1 MAAGVPQALSDGEP
15 TDSSAD
21 TNYGVRFNASFWVP
35 AGPTDVL
42 VISTEGVTGTP
53 DTYVKLNVYDAG
65 SWPTPALGS
74 YDAMV
79 RGSGEI
85 VISAS
90 TAVAA
95 GCVIGNPCNVAIYV
109 FARAASVFSITA
121 SSSVVPEQLQDGV
134 PVASFVAQGQY
145 RYFQFTATQS
155 AGLQIIMTPRSG
167 DPDLTVSATNPTPTL
182 TDGTWVAAGMG
193 FEIINIATSDP
204 NYVAG
209 GTYAIGVYGWSG
221 NCTFSLTVLQTASGA
236 SINLIDGQQQVGQT
250 PAGHT
255 FSYFTY
261 TVSSDASSLTSI
273 DFVAT
278 PLQGDVDL
286 YISTNGQ
293 KPAVYCA
300 TPDPTAPSGC
310 AEYNVQ
316 AGTFQYSSVGSGVA
330 DFVTVPAS
338 TLTPEMTLIVG
349 VLATTPDDSRMGMAA
364 PASTF
369 SVVGVSGNA
378 LLELPDGIAIVG
390 AVASPGFKYYR

>member
-1 MAAGVPQALSDGEP
+1 MAAGVPQSLSDGEP

-21 TNYGVRFNASFWVP
+21 SNYGVRFNVSFWAP

-42 VISTEGVTGTP
+42 IISTEGVTGTP
-53 DTYVKLNVYDAG
+53 DTYAKLNVYDVN
-65 SWPTPALGS
+65 SWPSPAPGS
-74 YDAMV
+74 YDQMV
-79 RGSGEI
+79 RGSGEL
-85 VISAS
+85 VISAAS
-90 TAVAA
+90 AVAA
-95 GCVIGNPCNVAIYV
+95 GCTIGQPCNIAVYV
-109 FARAASVFSITA
+109 FARAASVFTITA
-121 SSSVVPEQLQDGV
+121 SSGVVPEQLQDGV
-134 PVASFVAQGQY
+134 PVVSFVAQGQY

-167 DPDLTVSATNPTPTL
+167 DPDLTVSATDPSPTL
-182 TDGTWVAAGMG
+182 IDGTWVAAGMG

-204 NYVAG
+204 NYVAD
-209 GTYAIGVYGWSG
+209 GTYTIGVYGWNG
-221 NCTFSLTVLQTASGA
+221 NATFSLVVLQTANGA

-261 TVSSDASSLTSI
+261 TVSADASSLTSI

-286 YISTNGQ
+286 FISTNGQ
-293 KPAVYCA
+293 RPAVYCA

-310 AEYNVQ
+310 GEYNVQ
-316 AGTFQYSSVGSGVA
+316 AGTYAYSSVGSGVA

-338 TLTPEMTLIVG
+338 VLTPEMTLIVG
-349 VLATTPDDSRMGMAA
+349 VLATTPDDTRMDLVA

-369 SVVGVSGNA
+369 SVVGVSGNG
-378 LLELPDGIAIVG
+378 LLELPDGIAVVG